1 MIKYCVYITSIGMG
15 AQSSRGLSLILKKT
29 IGMII
34 KYTHWTAAIISH
46 RLNKDTD
53 GDDGDNND
61 DDSNDIRWSHLF
73 VK

>member
-34 KYTHWTAAIISH
+34 KYTH
-46 RLNKDTD
+46 
-53 GDDGDNND
+53 
-61 DDSNDIRWSHLF
+61 
-73 VK
+73 